1 MEAYAALKIVWW
13 LVLGILFMAI
23 GTMIGQDMGVG
34 TSLRWLGRNDYERR
48 AVLNMIGPHWD
59 GNQVW
64 FVLGGGALFAA
75 FPTVYATLFSGL
87 YIVMLILLWAMIVRP
102 LGFEYRG
109 KLQSENWRG
118 WWDLALFISGFIP
131 MLVFGTALGNA
142 FLGFPFRFND
152 LMQSFYP
159 TGFGFATLFNPFAVI
174 ICGLM
179 AVALALYQGGAM
191 VNLRG
196 EGVIAERARR
206 MLRVAA
212 VAALV
217 LFTVGGIWLSQ
228 LTGYAPTGNVN
239 PAMPANPLASMA
251 QTGKG
256 LWLANFFSHP
266 ALFIVP
272 IIVYVALIAGI
283 AACGPRHQRFTWWC
297 GAVAW
302 IATVGSVGAAMFPM
316 LAPSNAN
323 VNQSL
328 TIWNSSSSLLTL
340 TWMLGF
346 SVVFI
351 PLIVIYTSWAF
362 RVMGGKVSAEEIK
375 QRDKSGRESY

>member
-1 MEAYAALKIVWW
+1 MEAYVALKVIWW
-13 LVLGILFMAI
+13 LLLGVLFTAI

-34 TSLRWLGRNDYERR
+34 TSLRYLGRDDYERR

-109 KLQSENWRG
+109 KLPSERWRRR
-118 WWDLALFISGFIP
+118 WDIALFISGFIP
-131 MLVFGTALGNA
+131 MLVFGTAIGNA
-142 FLGFPFRFND
+142 FIGFPFRFND

-159 TGFGFATLFNPFAVI
+159 NGFGFASLFNPFAVI

-179 AVALALYQGGAM
+179 AVALALYQGGAI

-196 EGVIAERARR
+196 EGVIAARARR
-206 MLRVAA
+206 MMRVAG

-217 LFTVGGIWLSQ
+217 LFTVGGVWLSR
-228 LTGYAPTGNVN
+228 LTGYAPAGTVD
-239 PAMPANPLASMA
+239 PAMPANPLVSTAHRA
-251 QTGKG
+251 TG
-256 LWLANFFSHP
+256 LWLQNFFGHP
-266 ALFIVP
+266 ALFILP
-272 IIVYVALIAGI
+272 IVVYLALITGMMCAKSGREKLAWWAG
-283 AACGPRHQRFTWWC
+283 A
-297 GAVAW
+297 GAW
-302 IATVGSVGAAMFPM
+302 MATIGSVGAALFPM
-316 LAPSNAN
+316 LAPSYAN

-328 TIWNSSSSLLTL
+328 TIWNSSSSLRTL
-340 TWMLGF
+340 AWMLGF
-346 SVVFI
+346 SAIFI
-351 PLIVIYTSWAF
+351 PLIVVYTSWAF
-362 RVMGGKVSAEEIK
+362 HVMRGKVSPKDIRE
-375 QRDKSGRESY
+375 RDRKGSESY